1 MYLKE
6 DKITFNHAIWETI
19 ALAGDT
25 DTNAAIVGGMIGA
38 LLGKKGIQNDYIDK
52 VLTCNI

>member
-6 DKITFNHAIWETI
+6 DKITFNHAIRETI
-19 ALAGDT
+19 ARAGDT

>member
-6 DKITFNHAIWETI
+6 DQITYHHAIRETI

-38 LLGKKGIQNDYIDK
+38 LLGKNGI
-52 VLTCNI
+52 